1 MCQSTS
7 VYRNMTMKT
16 FCGNTGSK
24 FLIAVYP
31 DSGKWQLIICWILYF
46 GQGLLFQNSPY

>member
-31 DSGKWQLIICWILYF
+31 DSRKWQLIICWILYF